1 MIRDGE
7 PRHLTTGEAA
17 KLLGVQ
23 PDTVL
28 KWVKKGWLN
37 ASTTAGGH
45 HRVEASEIEKMLK
58 THRAIAPRRMPV
70 SDHPL
75 RCWEYFSKGGILED
89 ACAACV
95 VHRVRAAFC
104 FEMVRLGTEP
114 QPCGKFSGSS
124 CEECPYYQRVHG
136 MAARILVIT
145 SDKGLINQLSLHER
159 PELALSFASNPYSAS
174 TAVGAFRPG
183 FVVVDLDPAESHWQQ
198 LLHSLANDSRIPG
211 VRLFLAR
218 SALAGET
225 PVGGVGDIAG
235 MVEKPFGLDDL
246 SALVEAVRVEAV

>member
-1 MIRDGE
+1 MIRDSE

-17 KLLGVQ
+17 KLFGVQ

-28 KWVKKGWLN
+28 KWVKKGWLRAN
-37 ASTTAGGH
+37 TTAGGH

-58 THRAIAPRRMPV
+58 THGAAAPRRMPV
-70 SDHPL
+70 NDQPL
-75 RCWEYFSKGGILED
+75 RCWEYFSKGGIVEP

-114 QPCGKFSGSS
+114 QPCGKFCGSS

-136 MAARILVIT
+136 MVARILVIT

-159 PELALSFASNPYSAS
+159 PELVLSFASSPYSAS
-174 TAVGAFRPG
+174 TAVGASRPG
-183 FVVVDLDPAESHWQQ
+183 FVVVDLDLAKTDRRE
-198 LLHSLANDSRIPG
+198 LLQSLANDSRIPG
-211 VRLFLAR
+211 VRLFLAK
-218 SALAGET
+218 SALASEIS
-225 PVGGVGDIAG
+225 VGGVGCIAG

-246 SALVEAVRVEAV
+246 SALVDAVRVESV